1 MMVHFSAK
9 TCISFKIRCKQKMC
23 SFRKLWA
30 SFDRIT
36 ISFCILFDVISL
48 NCVIK
53 QLSQELIKTLKQF
66 KSTLHGFKCI
76 LSDFLTYESLMRFL
90 VKIME
95 KVRFLLILFKSLSKS
110 YYYFSLN
117 VRYGR
122 QIHLSSMQLKKY
134 RRRIYLS

>member
-23 SFRKLWA
+23 SFHKLWV

-66 KSTLHGFKCI
+66 KSTLHYGFKDI
-76 LSDFLTYESLMRFL
+76 LRDFLICESLMRFS
-90 VKIME
+90 VKNLE
-95 KVRFLLILFKSLSKS
+95 KVYFLLIFFKSLPKL
-110 YYYFSLN
+110 YYYFSLKWF
-117 VRYGR
+117 YAA
-122 QIHLSSMQLKKY
+122 SFSY
-134 RRRIYLS
+134 IYDLPVN